1 MEITFQLKHGSNK
14 HEISTHTDATL
25 EELMGHVAEVT
36 GVPIKGQKLI
46 VNGRAL
52 TSMDNEK
59 RIPDCRI
66 SPGCKVML
74 LGKKHDPSQDEV
86 YQKVLTIQKKTILD
100 YTNLLKVTEELN
112 EFDKGYL
119 PTEHHEEKLKALL
132 KSCRSCSEGFMRS
145 LEALD
150 DMRFDESQ
158 TLAKSKRKT
167 VATETNKHL
176 DRADELQKTVEE
188 KLKNVKQK

>member
-1 MEITFQLKHGSNK
+1 
-14 HEISTHTDATL
+14 
-25 EELMGHVAEVT
+25 MGHVAEVT

-52 TSMDNEK
+52 TSMDNDK

-100 YTNLLKVTEELN
+100 YTNLLKVTP
-112 EFDKGYL
+112 KHRWAWPSAPGRG
-119 PTEHHEEKLKALL
+119 
-132 KSCRSCSEGFMRS
+132 CIS
-145 LEALD
+145 LQIPD
-150 DMRFDESQ
+150 P
-158 TLAKSKRKT
+158 TLAFGQGGSIVVSK
-167 VATETNKHL
+167 
-176 DRADELQKTVEE
+176 
-188 KLKNVKQK
+188 

>member
-1 MEITFQLKHGSNK
+1 MEISFQLKHGNNK
-14 HEISTHTDATL
+14 TEVTTHTDARL
-25 EELMGHVAEVT
+25 EELMGQVEELT
-36 GVPIKGQKLI
+36 GVPVGGQKLI

-52 TSMDNEK
+52 TSMDRDK
-59 RIPDCRI
+59 RLSDCRI

-74 LGKKHDPSQDEV
+74 LGKKQDPAQDAL
-86 YQKVLTIQKKTILD
+86 YQQVVAIQKKTILD
-100 YTNLLKVTEELN
+100 YTKLLQVSEEVK

-167 VATETNKHL
+167 VATDTNKHL
-176 DRADELQKTVEE
+176 DQADEVQKSIEE
-188 KLKNVKQK
+188 KLQKAKQK